1 MKCCASHG
9 LPIDCLEQK
18 LDSKSSSHHNS
29 THMVITTIISK
40 ECHNY
45 KSILEECK
53 DECINEGHKTNSAK
67 RTHTDHLKI
76 EDNELGRLKG
86 EIMDSENQIV
96 RKLHTENKISAERIR
111 IDSKYE

>member
-1 MKCCASHG
+1 
-9 LPIDCLEQK
+9 
-18 LDSKSSSHHNS
+18 
-29 THMVITTIISK
+29 MVITTIISK

>member
-29 THMVITTIISK
+29 THMVITTIMSK
-40 ECHNY
+40 ECHDY

-53 DECINEGHKTNSAK
+53 NECIKGNN
-67 RTHTDHLKI
+67 TDNIL
-76 EDNELGRLKG
+76 
-86 EIMDSENQIV
+86 DSGQVQYPGKEQ
-96 RKLHTENKISAERIR
+96 LFT
-111 IDSKYE
+111 YLPL